1 MFIID
6 FKIDTKII
14 IKDNVAQI
22 FILDKTGNS
31 MT

>member
-1 MFIID
+1 MSIID

-14 IKDNVAQI
+14 IKDSVAQI
-22 FILDKTGNS
+22 FILDKTENS